1 MFKRRK
7 PTRYEKKQNFKS
19 EVKAMRASRKDF
31 IKKKMTRLKLMILI
45 ILASVLILGGGYI
58 LLFSPIFKIKNI
70 TITKIND
77 FNLTSEA
84 ELKDLID
91 SVIKKPFG
99 SNLILFNKN
108 CLTNILNKDS
118 RIRSFKINKKMAN
131 TLELNIE
138 EYQPVARLII
148 LGYEGEYYFNSN
160 GQVIAI
166 TPKSIQYFT
175 TQNNNEEKNND
186 LIIFYDQGSANFH
199 NQTYIN
205 FIKATLNLIRGNVL
219 RENDIKT
226 TIVKISEKGSIL
238 EAEITTLEGWKILV
252 NSETDFK
259 KQEES
264 LNLVF
269 KDQLKDRQA
278 LDHIDLRFRDLW
290 YLNKQIP

>member
-1 MFKRRK
+1 MFTRKK
-7 PTRYEKKQNFKS
+7 PTRYEKKQNFRP
-19 EVKAMRASRKDF
+19 EVKAVRASRKDF
-31 IKKKMTRLKLMILI
+31 IKKRTTKLKLMILI
-45 ILASVLILGGGYI
+45 ISAFVLILGGGYI

-77 FNLTSEA
+77 YNLTSEA
-84 ELKDLID
+84 ELKDLIN
-91 SVIKKPFG
+91 SVVKRPFG
-99 SNLILFNKN
+99 SNLILFNNN
-108 CLTNILNKDS
+108 CLSKILSVDS
-118 RIRSFKINKKMAN
+118 RIRSFKINKKMTN

-138 EYQPVARLII
+138 EYQPVARLEI

-160 GQVIAI
+160 GQVII
-166 TPKSIQYFT
+166 IKSESTQYFT
-175 TQNNNEEKNND
+175 TLNNNEEKNND

-205 FIKATLNLIRGNVL
+205 FIKGILDLIRGNIL
-219 RENDIKT
+219 RQNNIT
-226 TIVKISEKGSIL
+226 ATIVKINEKGSIL

-264 LNLVF
+264 LNLVL

>member
-1 MFKRRK
+1 MFTRRK
-7 PTRYEKKQNFKS
+7 STRYEKKQNFKS
-19 EVKAMRASRKDF
+19 EVKAMRTSRKDF
-31 IKKKMTRLKLMILI
+31 IKKKTTKLKLTVLI

-84 ELKDLID
+84 ELKDLIN
-91 SVIKKPFG
+91 SVIKRPFG
-99 SNLILFNKN
+99 SNLILFNN
-108 CLTNILNKDS
+108 SRLAGILSKDS
-118 RIRSFKINKKMAN
+118 RIRSFKINKKMAD

-138 EYQPVARLII
+138 EYQPIARLII
-148 LGYEGEYYFNSN
+148 PGYEGEYYFNSN
-160 GQVIAI
+160 GQVITI
-166 TPKSIQYFT
+166 TPKSTQYFT
-175 TQNNNEEKNND
+175 TQDNKKNNND

-205 FIKATLNLIRGNVL
+205 FIKATLDLIRGNIL
-219 RENDIKT
+219 RQNDIKI

-238 EAEITTLEGWKILV
+238 EAEITTLEQWKILV

>member
-1 MFKRRK
+1 
-7 PTRYEKKQNFKS
+7 
-19 EVKAMRASRKDF
+19 MRTSRKDF
-31 IKKKMTRLKLMILI
+31 IKKKTTKLKLTVLI

-84 ELKDLID
+84 ELKDLIN
-91 SVIKKPFG
+91 SVIKRPFG
-99 SNLILFNKN
+99 SNLILFNN
-108 CLTNILNKDS
+108 SRLAGILSKDS
-118 RIRSFKINKKMAN
+118 RIRSFKINKKMAD

-138 EYQPVARLII
+138 EYQPIARLII
-148 LGYEGEYYFNSN
+148 PGYEGEYYFNSN
-160 GQVIAI
+160 GQVITI
-166 TPKSIQYFT
+166 TPKSTQYFT
-175 TQNNNEEKNND
+175 TQDNKKNNND

-205 FIKATLNLIRGNVL
+205 FIKATLDLIRGNIL
-219 RENDIKT
+219 RQNDIKI

-238 EAEITTLEGWKILV
+238 EAEITTLEQWKILV

>member
-7 PTRYEKKQNFKS
+7 PTRYEKKQNFKP
-19 EVKAMRASRKDF
+19 EVKAVRASRKDF
-31 IKKKMTRLKLMILI
+31 IKKKTTKLKLTVLI
-45 ILASVLILGGGYI
+45 ISASVLILGGGYI
-58 LLFSPIFKIKNI
+58 LLFSPIFKIRNI
-70 TITKIND
+70 VITKINNYD
-77 FNLTSEA
+77 LTSEA
-84 ELKDLID
+84 ELKDLIN
-91 SVIKKPFG
+91 SAIKRPLG
-99 SNLILFNKN
+99 YNLIFFNN
-108 CLTNILNKDS
+108 NRVANILEKDS
-118 RIRSFKINKKMAN
+118 RIRSFKINKKMTD

-138 EYQPVARLII
+138 EYQPIARLMIP
-148 LGYEGEYYFNSN
+148 GYEGEYYFNSN
-160 GQVIAI
+160 GQVITI

-175 TQNNNEEKNND
+175 TQDNNKEKNND

-205 FIKATLNLIRGNVL
+205 FIKGILDLIRGNILKQNNIVA
-219 RENDIKT
+219 
-226 TIVKISEKGSIL
+226 TIVKINEKGSIL